1 MAHLTPYLA
10 FNGNCREAME
20 FYNSVFGGEL
30 QVQTFG
36 EAPVNAA
43 EKDKGRIMHAEL
55 RAGSLVLMASDGM
68 PGNEVKFGD
77 SVSLSVHT
85 HSKDETDTLFQK
97 LSEGGRVTMPL
108 ENTFWGAY
116 FGMLIDQF
124 GIHWLFNFQQQQPP
138 HQNF

>member
-20 FYNSVFGGEL
+20 VYTTVFGGEL
-30 QVQTFG
+30 NVQTLG

-43 EKDKGRIMHAEL
+43 EKDKARVMHAQL
-55 RAGSLVLMASDGM
+55 SSGNFMLMASDGM
-68 PGNEVKFGD
+68 PDRPVTFGD

-85 HSKDETDTLFQK
+85 QSKDETDTLFKK
-97 LSEGGRVTMPL
+97 LSEGGTVTMPL

-116 FGMLIDQF
+116 FGMLIDKF
-124 GIHWLFNFQQQQPP
+124 GIHWLFNFQQEQ

>member
-20 FYNSVFGGEL
+20 FYKTVFGGEL
-30 QVQTFG
+30 NVQTFG
-36 EAPVNAA
+36 EAPENAA
-43 EKDKGRIMHAEL
+43 EKDKARVMHAQL
-55 RAGSLVLMASDGM
+55 SSGNFMLMASDGM
-68 PGNEVKFGD
+68 PDRPVTFGD

-85 HSKDETDTLFQK
+85 QSKDETDTLFNK
-97 LSEGGRVTMPL
+97 LSEGGTVTMPL

-116 FGMLIDQF
+116 FGMLIDKF
-124 GIHWLFNFQQQQPP
+124 GIHWLFNFQQEQ

>member
-10 FNGNCREAME
+10 FNGNCRDAME
-20 FYNSVFGGEL
+20 FYKTVFGGEL
-30 QVQTFG
+30 NVQTFG

-43 EKDKGRIMHAEL
+43 EKDKARVMHAQL
-55 RAGSLVLMASDGM
+55 SSGNFMLMASDGM
-68 PGNEVKFGD
+68 PDRPVTFGD

-85 HSKDETDTLFQK
+85 QSKDETDTLFNK
-97 LSEGGRVTMPL
+97 LSEGGTVTMPL

-116 FGMLIDQF
+116 FGMLIDKF
-124 GIHWLFNFQQQQPP
+124 GIHWLFNFQQEQ

>member
-20 FYNSVFGGEL
+20 FYKTVFGGEL
-30 QVQTFG
+30 NVQTFG

-43 EKDKGRIMHAEL
+43 EKDKARVMHAQL
-55 RAGSLVLMASDGM
+55 SSGNFMLMASDGM
-68 PGNEVKFGD
+68 PDRPVTFGD

-85 HSKDETDTLFQK
+85 QSKDETDTLFKK
-97 LSEGGRVTMPL
+97 LSEGGTVTMPL

-116 FGMLIDQF
+116 FGMLIDNF
-124 GIHWLFNFQQQQPP
+124 GIHWLFNFQQEQ

>member
-20 FYNSVFGGEL
+20 FYKTVFGGEL
-30 QVQTFG
+30 NVQTFG

-43 EKDKGRIMHAEL
+43 EKDKARVMHAQL
-55 RAGSLVLMASDGM
+55 SSGNFMLMASDGM
-68 PGNEVKFGD
+68 PDRPVTFGD

-85 HSKDETDTLFQK
+85 QSKDETDTLFKK
-97 LSEGGRVTMPL
+97 LSEGGTVTMPL

-116 FGMLIDQF
+116 FGMLIDKF
-124 GIHWLFNFQQQQPP
+124 GIHWLFNFQQEQ

>member
-20 FYNSVFGGEL
+20 FYKTVFGGEL
-30 QVQTFG
+30 NVQTFG

-43 EKDKGRIMHAEL
+43 EKDKARVMHAQL
-55 RAGSLVLMASDGM
+55 SSGNFMLMASDGM
-68 PGNEVKFGD
+68 PDRPVTFGD

-85 HSKDETDTLFQK
+85 QSKDETDTLFNK
-97 LSEGGRVTMPL
+97 LSEGGTVTMPL

-116 FGMLIDQF
+116 FGMLIDKF
-124 GIHWLFNFQQQQPP
+124 GIHWLFNFQQEQ